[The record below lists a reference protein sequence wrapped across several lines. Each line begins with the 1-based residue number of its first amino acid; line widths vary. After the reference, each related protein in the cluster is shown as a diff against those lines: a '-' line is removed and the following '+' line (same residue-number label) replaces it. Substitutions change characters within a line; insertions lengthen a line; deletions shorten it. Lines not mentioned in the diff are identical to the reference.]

1 MTTPTEPPGR
11 TGKRVELA
19 RYSISGGERI
29 IYGQLLITAG
39 QHIQRLRGEG
49 SFSTLCRLRAM
60 RRRSPASMPSPTT
73 AD

>member
-1 MTTPTEPPGR
+1 MTATTQQTSRVGE
-11 TGKRVELA
+11 RVELA
-19 RYSISGGERI
+19 RYAIPAGERI